1 MKLREGNVYSRICL
15 SVHGEDRRSQYSKVP
30 STVAPLVQDPNPAQ
44 HFPPVQGPALTDL
57 F

>member
-1 MKLREGNVYSRICL
+1 MKLQKGNVYSRIYL

-30 STVAPLVQDPNPAQ
+30 STVVPLVQDPSPAQ
-44 HFPPVQGPALTDL
+44 HSPPVQGPALTDL